1 MKNIS
6 ADPLDHQL
14 RYNMKNAAVL
24 LSLLMLS
31 PFACAQSDEVRT
43 NRVLTKAEQQ
53 ALTPTQ
59 VIALLKNGNDR
70 FVSGTKTTRDHSA
83 LVRDATTGQHP
94 KAMILSCV
102 DSRVPVEDVFDQ
114 GIGDV
119 FVARVAANIENTD
132 ILGSIEFATKVS
144 GAKVILVLGHERCGA
159 IAAAIDNVQLG
170 NITALLENV
179 KPAVEALADY
189 PGEKTSANPE
199 FVQLVAEKNVEITIQ
214 NILEKS
220 PIVAEMVKAGEVS
233 IVGGLYDLHS
243 GEVEFLD

>member
-1 MKNIS
+1 MK
-6 ADPLDHQL
+6 
-14 RYNMKNAAVL
+14 KTTVL
-24 LSLLMLS
+24 LGLLMLS
-31 PFACAQSDEVRT
+31 TFALAQSNEVRT

-53 ALTPTQ
+53 ALTPAQ
-59 VIALLKNGNDR
+59 VIALLNSGNDR
-70 FVSGTKTTRDHSA
+70 FVNGTKTIRDHSS
-83 LVRDATTGQHP
+83 LVRDAAAGQHP
-94 KAMILSCV
+94 KAIILSCV

-179 KPAVEALADY
+179 KPAVEALSDY
-189 PGEKTSANPE
+189 PGDKTSANPE
-199 FVQLVAEKNVEITIQ
+199 FVHLVAEKNVELTIQ
-214 NILEKS
+214 DILEKS

-233 IVGGLYDLHS
+233 IVGALYNLHS
-243 GEVEFLD
+243 GEVEFLN

>member
-1 MKNIS
+1 MK
-6 ADPLDHQL
+6 
-14 RYNMKNAAVL
+14 KTTVF

-31 PFACAQSDEVRT
+31 PFAFAQDNEPRT
-43 NRVLTKAEQQ
+43 NRVLTQAEQQ
-53 ALTPTQ
+53 ALTPSQ
-59 VIALLKNGNDR
+59 VMTLLNNGNDR
-70 FVSGTKTTRDHSA
+70 FVNGTKTVRDHSS
-83 LVRDATTGQHP
+83 LVRDAAAGQHP

-102 DSRVPVEDVFDQ
+102 DSRIPVEDVFDQ

-144 GAKVILVLGHERCGA
+144 GARVILVLGHERCGA

-179 KPAVEALADY
+179 KPAVEALSDY

-199 FVQLVAEKNVEITIQ
+199 FVHLVAKKNVELTVQ

-220 PIVAEMVKAGEVS
+220 PIVAEMVKDGEVS
-233 IVGGLYDLHS
+233 IVGGLYNLHS
-243 GEVEFLD
+243 GEVEFLN

>member
-1 MKNIS
+1 MKNILTLIIMLVFS
-6 ADPLDHQL
+6 ATTFADG
-14 RYNMKNAAVL
+14 NA
-24 LSLLMLS
+24 
-31 PFACAQSDEVRT
+31 PRT
-43 NRVLTKAEQQ
+43 DRVITAEEQQ
-53 ALTPTQ
+53 ELTPNQ
-59 VIALLKNGNDR
+59 VIELLGGGNDR
-70 FVSGTKTTRDHSA
+70 FVNGTKTIRDHSA
-83 LVRDATTGQHP
+83 LVRDAALGQHP
-94 KAMILSCV
+94 KAIILSCV
-102 DSRVPVEDVFDQ
+102 DSRVPIEDIFDQ
-114 GIGDV
+114 GIGDI

-144 GAKVILVLGHERCGA
+144 GAKLIVVLGHESCGA

-179 KPAVEALADY
+179 KPAVEALSDY

-199 FVQLVAEKNVEITIQ
+199 FVHLVAEKNVEITIQ

-220 PIVAEMVKAGEVS
+220 PIVAEMVAAGDLN